1 MRHFLGNVISV
12 VYSCIRFF
20 VIKLFHWN
28 SFYFY
33 PIERIS
39 PNVIVAVGRRSRI
52 ELGDK
57 VRVHSFSRISAVAGG
72 KLRIGDNCRF
82 NYNCMIV
89 CRDSIEIEPG
99 VEFGPNV
106 LIYDHDHDFRAPGG
120 LKAGKFKTGP
130 VRIGEN
136 SWIGA
141 NTVILRN
148 TTIGSNCV
156 IAAGSIVKG
165 NIPDN
170 TILVQKRE
178 NNFIERVCMGD
189 ETE

>member
-12 VYSCIRFF
+12 VFSFVRFF
-20 VIKLFHWN
+20 CMKLLHWN
-28 SFYFY
+28 SFYY
-33 PIERIS
+33 HPIERVS
-39 PNVIVAVGRRSRI
+39 PNVIVTVGRKSRM

-57 VRVHSFSRISAVAGG
+57 VRIHSFSRIIAVAGG
-72 KLRIGDNCRF
+72 KLRIGANCKF
-82 NYNCMIV
+82 NYHCVVV
-89 CRDSIEIEPG
+89 CRDDIEIASG

-120 LKAGKFKTGP
+120 LKAGKFKTGS

-141 NTVILRN
+141 NTIILRD
-148 TTIGSNCV
+148 TIIGSNCV
-156 IAAGSIVKG
+156 IAAGSVVKG

-178 NNFIERVCMGD
+178 NNFIGRVCMGD
-189 ETE
+189 ET